1 MLTRRLEETSWIVET
16 RKSENRP
23 KKRKKRKK
31 KKKVVSYGSDKEY
44 PLESRYLPITVLVF
58 CTSIYVLIGC
68 ENIPRVGCCD
78 PQGPQLLYFI
88 YLFIENKQNY
98 NDLFIKNNSF
108 IKNKQNYN
116 DLFISG
122 FNACSFCPK
131 WLIFYS
137 IWDVLK

>member
-23 KKRKKRKK
+23 KKRKKGKK

-68 ENIPRVGCCD
+68 EIRLFPMWVGVIHNS
-78 PQGPQLLYFI
+78 FI
-88 YLFIENKQNY
+88 YLF
-98 NDLFIKNNSF
+98 F
-108 IKNKQNYN
+108 
-116 DLFISG
+116 
-122 FNACSFCPK
+122 
-131 WLIFYS
+131 
-137 IWDVLK
+137 